1 LDIGGQ
7 QIVIKS
13 KSLYGILIGI
23 LCLLAI
29 TSFSQEETLFI
40 KSEELKMFDDRT
52 EFYKNSQ
59 ISKGDLFLQGD
70 VFTIFREE
78 GQEKQIVAH
87 EGIYLEFETG
97 KATSLTLDYD
107 LMDKKG
113 RMTGNVQA
121 VISTSQSTQV
131 IEINC
136 DILDIDNSAGL
147 FTGKMDSQD
156 SRVNLVK
163 GNMKANSQSFDYFET
178 EDILILYGDVYVDDD
193 DNQREV
199 TGDLIRITMA
209 DDSIEGQGVSIKN
222 KDAQDEQALEI
233 ESDDFKMLDDRT
245 EFYGPSTIRQ
255 GDFTLRSPKFT
266 VYKEDGKERRV
277 LTEERSY
284 MEFETGR
291 ATSNELDY
299 DLEDEA
305 GTLRGDVDAI
315 IIPSEGATPVNIKC
329 DKLEIDGK
337 NKVYEGQAIE
347 NQKITLTRGSL
358 YAESRTFSYSSEDEK
373 VLLQHE
379 AYIDDLT
386 NDQRIWGSEIQIGLD
401 DDTLQGKQI
410 RLSKV
415 NEKEG
420 ENETFQM
427 KSDDFRSYEDRDEF
441 RGPSEIITKDIT
453 LISENFDILK
463 SNGRQE
469 TIQATQGIFIQ
480 FENGE
485 ATSTNLT
492 FDLDTNQG
500 TLTKDVIARIE
511 QDEQDDVI
519 TIDCDQL
526 YINQNNGL
534 YSGCVNE
541 SPKVLITRGN
551 LIAESQSFEYDDE
564 NQVLIL
570 IDQVYVLDPDN
581 RRTILGDRLKMNLKT
596 DETEGQNVQMT
607 IITTE

>member
-1 LDIGGQ
+1 
-7 QIVIKS
+7 VIKS

-570 IDQVYVLDPDN
+570 IDQVFVLDPDN

>member
-1 LDIGGQ
+1 
-7 QIVIKS
+7 VIKS

>member
-1 LDIGGQ
+1 MI
-7 QIVIKS
+7 
-13 KSLYGILIGI
+13 
-23 LCLLAI
+23 
-29 TSFSQEETLFI
+29 
-40 KSEELKMFDDRT
+40 FD
-52 EFYKNSQ
+52 
-59 ISKGDLFLQGD
+59 G
-70 VFTIFREE
+70 
-78 GQEKQIVAH
+78 
-87 EGIYLEFETG
+87 
-97 KATSLTLDYD
+97 LTL
-107 LMDKKG
+107 
-113 RMTGNVQA
+113 
-121 VISTSQSTQV
+121 
-131 IEINC
+131 
-136 DILDIDNSAGL
+136 
-147 FTGKMDSQD
+147 
-156 SRVNLVK
+156 VNFVF
-163 GNMKANSQSFDYFET
+163 S
-178 EDILILYGDVYVDDD
+178 VD
-193 DNQREV
+193 
-199 TGDLIRITMA
+199 
-209 DDSIEGQGVSIKN
+209 
-222 KDAQDEQALEI
+222 
-233 ESDDFKMLDDRT
+233 F
-245 EFYGPSTIRQ
+245 
-255 GDFTLRSPKFT
+255 
-266 VYKEDGKERRV
+266 
-277 LTEERSY
+277 
-284 MEFETGR
+284 
-291 ATSNELDY
+291 
-299 DLEDEA
+299 
-305 GTLRGDVDAI
+305 
-315 IIPSEGATPVNIKC
+315 
-329 DKLEIDGK
+329 KLEIDGK

>member
-7 QIVIKS
+7 QIVKKT
-13 KSLYGILIGI
+13 KSLYGVLIGI
-23 LCLLAI
+23 LCLLVI
-29 TSFSQEETLFI
+29 TSFSQDETLFI
-40 KSEELKMFDDRT
+40 ESKQLKMFDDRT
-52 EFYKNSQ
+52 EFYKFSQ
-59 ISKGDLFLQGD
+59 ISKGDFFLQGES
-70 VFTIFREE
+70 FTIFRDE
-78 GQEKQIVAH
+78 GRDRQILAQ

-107 LMDKKG
+107 LIDEKG
-113 RMTGNVQA
+113 QMTGNVQA
-121 VISTSQSTQV
+121 LISTSQSTQV

-136 DILDIDNSAGL
+136 DIMDIDNNTGL
-147 FTGKMDSQD
+147 FAGKMEQEG
-156 SRVNLVK
+156 SRVDLVK
-163 GNMKANSQSFDYFET
+163 GNMKAKSHSFEYFES
-178 EDILILYGDVYVDDD
+178 EEILILYGDVYIDDD

-209 DDSIEGQGVSIKN
+209 DDAIEGRGVSIKN
-222 KDAQDEQALEI
+222 KDSQDEKALEI
-233 ESDDFKMLDDRT
+233 DSDDFKMLGDRT

-255 GDFTLRSPKFT
+255 GDFSLRSPKFT
-266 VYKEDGKERRV
+266 VYKEEGKDKRV

-284 MEFETGR
+284 VEFETGK

-299 DLEDEA
+299 DLEDET
-305 GTLRGDVDAI
+305 GTLRGDVDAV

-337 NKVYEGQAIE
+337 NKVYDGQSIE
-347 NQKITLTRGSL
+347 NQKINLTRGSL
-358 YAESRTFSYSSEDEK
+358 YAESRSFSYSSEDEK
-373 VLLQHE
+373 VLLQQD

-401 DDTLQGKQI
+401 DDTLKGRQI

-415 NEKEG
+415 NEREG
-420 ENETFQM
+420 EKETFQM
-427 KSDDFRSYEDRDEF
+427 KSDDFRSYGDRDEF

-453 LISENFDILK
+453 LVSENFDVLK
-463 SNGRQE
+463 ADGRQE
-469 TIQATQGIFIQ
+469 TIQATQGVFIQ

-485 ATSTNLT
+485 ATSTNMT

-500 TLTKDVIARIE
+500 TLTKDVVARIE
-511 QDEQDDVI
+511 QDESDDVI
-519 TIDCDQL
+519 SIDCDQL
-526 YINQNNGL
+526 YIDQNSGL
-534 YSGCVNE
+534 YSGSVSE

-551 LIAESQSFEYDDE
+551 LVAESKSFEYDDE

-570 IDQVYVLDPDN
+570 IDEVYVLDPDN
-581 RRTILGDRLKMNLKT
+581 RRTILGDWLKMNLRT

-607 IITTE
+607 IITTK

>member
-570 IDQVYVLDPDN
+570 IDQVFVLDPDN

>member
-7 QIVIKS
+7 QIVKKT
-13 KSLYGILIGI
+13 KSLYGVLIGI
-23 LCLLAI
+23 LCLLVI
-29 TSFSQEETLFI
+29 TSFSQDETLFI
-40 KSEELKMFDDRT
+40 ESKQLKMFDDRT
-52 EFYKNSQ
+52 EFYKFSQ
-59 ISKGDLFLQGD
+59 ISKGDFFLQGES
-70 VFTIFREE
+70 FTIFRDE
-78 GQEKQIVAH
+78 GRDRQILAQ

-107 LMDKKG
+107 LIDEKG
-113 RMTGNVQA
+113 QMTGNVQA
-121 VISTSQSTQV
+121 LISTSQSTQV

-136 DILDIDNSAGL
+136 DIMDIDNNTGL
-147 FTGKMDSQD
+147 FAGKMEQEG
-156 SRVNLVK
+156 SRVDLVK
-163 GNMKANSQSFDYFET
+163 GNMKAKSHSFEYFES
-178 EDILILYGDVYVDDD
+178 EEILILYGDVYIDDV

-209 DDSIEGQGVSIKN
+209 DDAIEGRGVSIKN
-222 KDAQDEQALEI
+222 KDSQDEKALEI
-233 ESDDFKMLDDRT
+233 DSDDFKMLGDRT

-255 GDFTLRSPKFT
+255 GDFSLRSPKFT
-266 VYKEDGKERRV
+266 VYKEEGKDKRV

-284 MEFETGR
+284 VEFETGK

-299 DLEDEA
+299 DLEDET
-305 GTLRGDVDAI
+305 GTLRGDVDAV

-337 NKVYEGQAIE
+337 NKVYDGQSIE
-347 NQKITLTRGSL
+347 NQKINLTRGSL
-358 YAESRTFSYSSEDEK
+358 YAESRSFSYSSEDEK
-373 VLLQHE
+373 VLLQQD

-401 DDTLQGKQI
+401 DDTLKGRQI

-415 NEKEG
+415 NEREG
-420 ENETFQM
+420 EKETFQM
-427 KSDDFRSYEDRDEF
+427 KSDDFRSYGDRDEF

-453 LISENFDILK
+453 LVSENFDVLK
-463 SNGRQE
+463 ADGRQE
-469 TIQATQGIFIQ
+469 TIQATQGVFIQ

-485 ATSTNLT
+485 ATSTNMT

-500 TLTKDVIARIE
+500 TLTKDVVARIE
-511 QDEQDDVI
+511 QDESDDVI
-519 TIDCDQL
+519 SIDCDQL
-526 YINQNNGL
+526 YIDQNSGL
-534 YSGCVNE
+534 YSGSVSE

-551 LIAESQSFEYDDE
+551 LVAESKSFEYDDE

-570 IDQVYVLDPDN
+570 IDEVYVLDPDN
-581 RRTILGDRLKMNLKT
+581 RRTILGDWLKMNLRT

-607 IITTE
+607 IITTK